1 MNPNIS
7 IDPRLA
13 RLQTRIA
20 VRKGILGCGEGFS
33 IALHSRG
40 DVLYVGENRYG
51 QQSITALRDVLAV
64 SCGRNGAVALMRDG
78 TVRGAGFDD
87 HACPELRA
95 WANVRAVTCG
105 HTHVAAL
112 WDNGEVRCCDMSPV
126 PDRAPRACMDTEGW
140 RGVVDVCCGEHFTAG
155 LTATG
160 TVLMAGGPPRL
171 RHTVSKWQRIAGLFS
186 DFEGRELYAITEGGQ
201 LISTT
206 RLPRAVRAWR
216 NLLFVAANRRG
227 ILAVTAAGRLCSTLD
242 EALPER
248 GTGDACVACAVGAD
262 HATVL
267 KKDGHVM
274 GFALSAHM
282 ENYGQCATAR
292 WGVVLD
298 HRSMEEYCE
307 DRETLQSEREAAER
321 VYQER
326 RALSVM
332 CRRRIACGERMT
344 ACITA
349 EGGVSASAP
358 LPRATEWRGVIA
370 LAVGHTHLLA
380 LHAGGRVSADG
391 NDVGGCCRV
400 EDWTAVKA
408 VAAGKYYS
416 LALHENGSVSFA
428 GMDKNGLSEAATWTS
443 VRLIRAADEYAVG
456 VTHGGAFLVAGNAPF
471 SADALSAMMNG
482 TPQDVVITPTHAA
495 VLYPDGRVYTTRAAC
510 GDTNSINPADKRTEI
525 ECDTHAWRD
534 VRAIAAG
541 ENFTVGLCYGG
552 RVLAVGD
559 NGRGQCDTETW
570 SQVVSV
576 HCGRSFT
583 AGLRVD
589 GRVLVAGQRQN
600 GWGYTPFAVS
610 QWQDVVAIS
619 CGAEHIVAVDRR
631 GNMLADGAD
640 TDRQCAGALS
650 FSMFRDLNQLY
661 GYGCHRPAEPSKED
675 VHTDGAADAPR
686 LTNPCIAIG
695 MTHIA
700 YLAAD
705 GRVITT
711 GAERRDLSDTASWTD
726 ATLVAAGPYHTA
738 ALLEGGRVAVS
749 GRDVHIPADVKRM
762 NDELCTRTP
771 DGEALCCIHISCGY
785 RHIAAVRSD
794 GRVFAIG
801 LSPDGRCDTEA
812 WENVAKVACGV
823 RHTVGLLRDGTCVA
837 VGDNQS
843 GQCNV
848 DTWRD
853 VVAVAAGEFHTVGLT
868 SDGRVLA
875 AGDDRYGQCQVKD
888 LADVVAVA
896 CIPEATLCLH
906 RDGRVSLRG
915 GAHALHRDVAAI
927 RDAVAIAG
935 CEHRLCVLTSD
946 GSLTV
951 MPDPVLE

>member
-7 IDPRLA
+7 IDTRLA

-33 IALHSRG
+33 VALHSRG
-40 DVLYVGENRYG
+40 DVLYAGENRYG
-51 QQSITALRDVLAV
+51 QQGITALRDVLAV
-64 SCGRNGAVALMRDG
+64 SCGRKGAVALMRDG

-87 HACPELRA
+87 RACPELRA
-95 WANVRAVTCG
+95 WANVRAVACG
-105 HTHVAAL
+105 PAHVAAL
-112 WDNGEVRCCDMSPV
+112 WDNGEVRCCDTSPV

-140 RGVVDVCCGEHFTAG
+140 RGVVDVCCGEYFTAG
-155 LTATG
+155 LTEAG
-160 TVLMAGGPPRL
+160 EVLVAGGSLRL
-171 RHTVSKWQRIAGLFS
+171 RRAVGKWQRIAGLFS

-201 LISTT
+201 LISTA
-206 RLPRAVRAWR
+206 RIPRAARTWR

-227 ILAVTAAGRLCSTLD
+227 ILAVTATGKLCSTLD
-242 EALPER
+242 EALPQNEA
-248 GTGDACVACAVGAD
+248 GDACVACAVGAD
-262 HATVL
+262 HAAVL

-274 GFALSAHM
+274 GFALSAQM

-307 DRETLQSEREAAER
+307 GREKLPDEREAAAR
-321 VYQER
+321 VYHER
-326 RALSVM
+326 RALAAM
-332 CRRRIACGERMT
+332 CRRRMACGEHMT
-344 ACITA
+344 ACVTA
-349 EGGVSASAP
+349 EGGVSVSAP
-358 LPRATEWRGVIA
+358 LHSAAEWRGVIS

-400 EDWTAVKA
+400 EGWTAVKA

-416 LALHENGSVSFA
+416 LALHEDGHVSYA
-428 GMDKNGLSEAATWTS
+428 GMDKNGLSEAATWTG

-456 VTHGGAFLVAGNAPF
+456 VTHKGEFLVAGEAPF
-471 SADALSAMMNG
+471 SVDALPATMNG
-482 TPQDVVITPTHAA
+482 VPRDIVITSTHAA
-495 VLYPDGRVYTTRAAC
+495 VLYPDGRVYTTRTAPA
-510 GDTNSINPADKRTEI
+510 DTNQTNQTNKNMQAV
-525 ECDTHAWRD
+525 CDTHAWRD
-534 VRAIAAG
+534 VRAIAVG

-559 NGRGQCDTETW
+559 NGRGQCDTESWT
-570 SQVVSV
+570 QVVSV

-583 AGLRVD
+583 VGLRAD

-600 GWGYTPFAVS
+600 EWGYGPLAVS
-610 QWQDVVAIS
+610 RWQDVVAVS
-619 CGAEHIVAVDRR
+619 CGPEHIVAVDRR
-631 GNMLADGAD
+631 GNMLADGSDA
-640 TDRQCAGALS
+640 DRQCTGALS

-661 GYGCHRPAEPSKED
+661 GHGCHRPAELPKEVATD
-675 VHTDGAADAPR
+675 DGAADVPR
-686 LTNPCIAIG
+686 LENPCIAVG
-695 MTHIA
+695 MAHVA
-700 YLAAD
+700 YLTAD
-705 GRVITT
+705 GRVVAA
-711 GAERRDLSDTASWTD
+711 GAERRDLCDTASWVT
-726 ATLVAAGPYHTA
+726 ATLVAAGPYHTV
-738 ALLEGGRVAVS
+738 ALLADGRVAVS
-749 GRDVHIPADVKRM
+749 GRDIHIPADVKRL
-762 NDELCTRTP
+762 NDELCIRTP
-771 DGEALCCIHISCGY
+771 VGEALRGIHISCGY
-785 RHIAAVRSD
+785 RHTAAVRSD

-801 LSPDGRCDTEA
+801 ISPDGRCDTEE

-837 VGDNQS
+837 TGDNQS

-848 DTWRD
+848 DAWRN
-853 VVAVAAGEFHTVGLT
+853 VTAVAAGEFHTVGLT

-875 AGDDRYGQCQVKD
+875 TGDDRYGQCEVSD
-888 LADVVAVA
+888 LTDVTAVA

-915 GAHALHRDVAAI
+915 GAYALHRDVAAI
-927 RDAVAIAG
+927 RGAVAIAG

-951 MPDPVLE
+951 MPDPVME